1 MKKPSAE
8 AADLVQ
14 QEKTNCV
21 KDKKM
26 KFILASKSPRRKEL
40 LGNLGF
46 KFEIMESSADESVI
60 SKDIPPEIYVQELA
74 MIKSTSVAACA
85 EKNSLVIGADTV
97 VVADGKIIGKPKNF
111 DEAFSMLSS
120 FSNSSHKV
128 YSGISVT
135 DSSSGRTVADWCET
149 EVFFNEMTPCEIEN
163 YINTYKPYDKAGAY
177 GIQEYASV
185 FIEKINGDF
194 FNVVGLPLSKLYGLL
209 KKEFDVVL

>member
-1 MKKPSAE
+1 
-8 AADLVQ
+8 
-14 QEKTNCV
+14 
-21 KDKKM
+21 M

-40 LGNLGF
+40 LAILGLE
-46 KFEIMESSADESVI
+46 FEIMESSADESVI

-74 MIKSTSVAACA
+74 MIKSTSVAACV

-97 VVADGKIIGKPKNF
+97 VVADGKIIGKPKDS
-111 DEAFSMLSS
+111 DEAYAMLSS
-120 FSNSSHKV
+120 FSKSSHKV

-135 DSSSGRTVADWCET
+135 DSSNGRTVTDWCET
-149 EVFFNEMTPCEIEN
+149 EVFFNEITPDEIKN